1 MARGDVVEAALQQA
15 RRLTR
20 AETLALDPA
29 RLLAAA
35 GRDDE
40 ARATVPVALMLQLQ
54 AEGTPVAGLET
65 WIALLHRGAEERL
78 VDPAGLEFLRS
89 ELRFLAGDRPRFL
102 AWAGAVGW
110 AIQDA
115 ASLENALALVVEA
128 RQAWLLTSALRE
140 ADARGVRG
148 TA

>member
-1 MARGDVVEAALQQA
+1 MVEAAMQGA

-20 AETLALDPA
+20 GQALALDPA

-35 GRDDE
+35 SRDDE
-40 ARATVPVALMLQLQ
+40 ARATAPVALMLQLQ
-54 AEGTPVAGLET
+54 AEGTPIDGLET

-78 VDPAGLEFLRS
+78 VGPAGLEFLRR
-89 ELRFLAGDRPRFL
+89 ELRFLAGDRPRFV
-102 AWAGAVGW
+102 AWAAAVGR

-115 ASLENALALVVEA
+115 ASLENVLALVVEA
-128 RQAWLLTSALRE
+128 RQAWLLTAALRE

-148 TA
+148 TE